1 MNIKQVHAIL
11 TVQEQR
17 NLAITS
23 LHLIWILRTDEELKK
38 CFLNTRE
45 MNSLLVL
52 SKALFRLI
60 T

>member
-23 LHLIWILRTDEELKK
+23 LYLIWTLRTEEELNK
-38 CFLNTRE
+38 CFLNTWANEQFACGVIR
-45 MNSLLVL
+45 
-52 SKALFRLI
+52 AFI
-60 T
+60 